1 MNIIVCVK
9 QVLDPEMPASAF
21 KVDPGTKRV
30 VESQGTPPVLNGFDE
45 NAVEAA
51 LRIKDAVGANV
62 TALSMGRSFVM
73 DVVKKPLS
81 MGADDLVLLEDDA
94 FHDLDSY
101 ATATVLSAAIRKIG
115 DFDLILA
122 GRQASDWDNAQ
133 VPLGVAE
140 MLDLPCLTVAQKGRR
155 GRRDSIRP
163 TGRPRRLPGAGGRPA
178 RPGDRHQRARRAS
191 IRDPA
196 GNHGGGTQDPP
207 PSGARQTSALT
218 LRRSPRRSSSPTST
232 SPRPIAPSRSSR
244 ARTTPTQAA
253 SSPLSSEKTSSSK
266 SNIH

>member
-1 MNIIVCVK
+1 MTAPVNIIVCVK

-30 VESQGTPPVLNGFDE
+30 IESQGTPPVLNGFDE

-51 LRIKDAVGANV
+51 LRIKDAVGAQV

-81 MGADDLVLLEDDA
+81 MGADELVLLEDDA
-94 FHDLDSY
+94 FHDLDSF

-140 MLDLPCLTVAQKGRR
+140 MLDLPCLTVAQKVDVNDGAVSVQQVVPDGYRELEADLPALVTVTNEL
-155 GRRDSIRP
+155 GE
-163 TGRPRRLPGAGGRPA
+163 PRYA
-178 RPGDRHQRARRAS
+178 
-191 IRDPA
+191 
-196 GNHGGGTQDPP
+196 
-207 PSGARQTSALT
+207 T
-218 LRRSPRRSSSPTST
+218 LRGIMAAGRK
-232 SPRPIAPSRSSR
+232 
-244 ARTTPTQAA
+244 TPTVWNADDLGIDPSA
-253 SSPLSSEKTSSSK
+253 RAPKVVITDLYVPETDRSVEIIEGEDDADAGRKLALKLREDKL
-266 SNIH
+266 I